1 MECSRPWLLALCVL
15 ALLNAVSLHGSWQL
29 PQEAADARQQTA
41 VWKTYPPAAHGQGLW
56 AVERDAQVMAAT
68 AAPPLPKFSF

>member
-15 ALLNAVSLHGSWQL
+15 VLLNAISLHGSWQL

-41 VWKTYPPAAHGQGLW
+41 VWKTYTLTAHDQGLW
-56 AVERDAQVMAAT
+56 AVGLDAQATAAT
-68 AAPPLPKFSF
+68 AAPLPRFSF